1 MIVFSIRKIFFLLL
15 LILLPLSVTAQE
27 ESGDKNS
34 SEGSEKEEE
43 ESEKDD
49 EEEEERQ
56 QSLRE
61 EREQTLTYGIDSQVL
76 GLISSL
82 EEEEN
87 TRYNDKLAEVFD
99 STPNNSIRKAIVD
112 FYRTV
117 EEDMLVDEVKGILSD
132 EWVELDT
139 KIAVSYIKYLKKHQD
154 EEISDLFLEI
164 SESPTREV
172 ALEAIKAL
180 GGAER
185 KEYVEELKTIY
196 EQAETRPRKAA
207 AMDALGEIKSEESVP
222 LFSRVALDED
232 EESGLRWKAVTALGN
247 IGTDEALETI
257 LKAMGEQDARLREY
271 AVEALSKFPES
282 KEITRALIQAM
293 RDDNWRVRVEG
304 ARSLGKLNSKEGV
317 DILTFKAEHDP
328 DTRNVRTAAV
338 RALGEIDDDEAH
350 EFLLE
355 LYKSSKTPAEIRGTA
370 IEVLVEHNLPESI
383 DTIEAVLVEEW
394 ENEDSKILDYTC
406 KQLST
411 AKHKALEPLFA
422 RMLTHPE
429 RINLIIY
436 GLRGIR
442 LNGFSSLSGEV
453 EKLTE
458 KNTARSVKQ
467 LALSVLEEL

>member
-154 EEISDLFLEI
+154 EEISELFL
-164 SESPTREV
+164 
-172 ALEAIKAL
+172 
-180 GGAER
+180 
-185 KEYVEELKTIY
+185 
-196 EQAETRPRKAA
+196 
-207 AMDALGEIKSEESVP
+207 
-222 LFSRVALDED
+222 
-232 EESGLRWKAVTALGN
+232 
-247 IGTDEALETI
+247 
-257 LKAMGEQDARLREY
+257 
-271 AVEALSKFPES
+271 
-282 KEITRALIQAM
+282 
-293 RDDNWRVRVEG
+293 
-304 ARSLGKLNSKEGV
+304 
-317 DILTFKAEHDP
+317 
-328 DTRNVRTAAV
+328 
-338 RALGEIDDDEAH
+338 
-350 EFLLE
+350 
-355 LYKSSKTPAEIRGTA
+355 
-370 IEVLVEHNLPESI
+370 
-383 DTIEAVLVEEW
+383 
-394 ENEDSKILDYTC
+394 
-406 KQLST
+406 
-411 AKHKALEPLFA
+411 
-422 RMLTHPE
+422 
-429 RINLIIY
+429 
-436 GLRGIR
+436 
-442 LNGFSSLSGEV
+442 
-453 EKLTE
+453 
-458 KNTARSVKQ
+458 
-467 LALSVLEEL
+467 